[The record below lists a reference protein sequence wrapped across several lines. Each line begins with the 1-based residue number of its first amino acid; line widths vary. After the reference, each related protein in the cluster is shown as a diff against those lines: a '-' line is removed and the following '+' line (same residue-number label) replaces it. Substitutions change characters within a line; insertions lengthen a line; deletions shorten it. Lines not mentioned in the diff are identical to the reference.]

1 MLHVCSVYANKHYV
15 VVNEQMARAIEA
27 MLDALRNQDSCKA
40 RQFNKCDHLVMLC

>member
-15 VVNEQMARAIEA
+15 VVNEQMA